1 MALISVADAATRY
14 KLSAPHIRRL
24 VAAGVVKGRL
34 FGKTW
39 ALNEGSLKAYLR
51 KERRRGPKPKKRR
64 TAT

>member
-1 MALISVADAATRY
+1 MALISVADAATRHN
-14 KLSAPHIRRL
+14 LSAPHIRRL
-24 VAAGVVKGRL
+24 VAAGIVKGQL